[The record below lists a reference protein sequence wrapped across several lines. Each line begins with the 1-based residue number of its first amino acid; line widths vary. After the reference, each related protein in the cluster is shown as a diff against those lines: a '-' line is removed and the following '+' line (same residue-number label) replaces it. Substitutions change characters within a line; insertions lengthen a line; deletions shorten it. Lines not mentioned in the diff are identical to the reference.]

1 MTYFMASVDD
11 ADTNKKFGAENDA
24 DFPLLSDPAKQIAR
38 AYGVVND
45 QRALAA
51 RWTFY
56 IRPDGKL
63 GKIDRQVRP
72 PTAAEDM
79 IAALKELGVP
89 QK

>member
-1 MTYFMASVDD
+1 MAYFMASVDD
-11 ADTNKKFGAENDA
+11 PETNKKFGAENDA
-24 DFPLLSDPAKQIAR
+24 DFPLLSDPGKQTAR
-38 AYGVVND
+38 AYGVVD
-45 QRALAA
+45 DKRAFAA

-79 IAALKELGVP
+79 IAALSELGVAR
-89 QK
+89 K